1 MEQTCDDIDEMFS
14 NLLGEMDML
23 TQSLGVET
31 VPPPCPKV
39 SNNEFSFTV
48 GFKDLNESLNAL
60 EDKDLDAL
68 MADLVA
74 DLNDVEQKT
83 LEAQK
88 MSSCNQQS
96 TVTQPS
102 IGMNDDIYSKVSPY
116 VTIIG
121 QSGDDLPPPPPDPEP
136 ELPPPPPPPP
146 PEPLTQEE
154 LEAKAKADK
163 IKLALEKLKEAKV
176 KKLVI
181 KVHMND
187 NSTKSLMVD
196 ERQVARDVLDN
207 LFEKTHCDCNVDWC
221 LYEMYPELQIERFF
235 EDHENVVEVLSDWTR
250 DTENKVLFLEKS
262 QKYALFKNPQNFY
275 LANKGKKESK
285 EMNDKNKE
293 ALLEESFCGTSV
305 IVPELEGALYLKE
318 DGKKSW
324 KRRYFLLRASG
335 IYYVPRGKT
344 KTSRDLACFLQFEN
358 VNVYYGYQHK
368 VKYKA
373 PTDHCFVL
381 KVYQVGEVHEVGM
394 APALQLRHVVTVSWH
409 LWACSVS
416 SPFLRPG
423 SAPKQGDGIKQPWAL
438 PVVEADPVY
447 SLSRGDGQLYVC
459 RKTETSVSRMCPPK
473 LLGQHKQGKP
483 VCSAE
488 LGARDTWLRS
498 KSTVFGS
505 AFGSLSCGQYGKTL
519 YDNYKCAVKKAG
531 LSSRWAN
538 QKVVEP
544 AAPAGSS
551 SAGTVQSNGQ
561 IPQSVHHSS
570 TELPDSQKKVDT
582 SEAQAERSNASAP
595 SLAQPLLKP
604 QKVQSKRTSLQ
615 PPPPPERRSSV
626 ISASPLLPSK
636 VKRDSGIFLTDPE
649 SFPAPPPSSKIDF
662 PPPPDFCEP
671 PPDFVPPPPP
681 VSSSSNGDVPLPPPP
696 PPVSSKPPPP
706 PVKKPVPLPPKR
718 LENTGQ
724 GGEPQSA
731 GLPLIAGGGKQAD
744 FMSDLMKA
752 LEKKR
757 GNTS

>member
-31 VPPPCPKV
+31 VPLPSPKV

-48 GFKDLNESLNAL
+48 GFKDLNESLSAL

-74 DLNDVEQKT
+74 DINDVEQRT
-83 LEAQK
+83 LQAQK
-88 MSSCNQQS
+88 TSSGNQRS
-96 TVTQPS
+96 TVPQPS
-102 IGMNDDIYSKVSPY
+102 RGSDSDIYSKSSPY
-116 VTIIG
+116 VTITG
-121 QSGDDLPPPPPDPEP
+121 RFGDDLPPPPPDPDL

-154 LEAKAKADK
+154 REAQAKADK

-176 KKLVI
+176 KKLVV
-181 KVHMND
+181 KVHMYD

-196 ERQVARDVLDN
+196 ERQVTRDVLDN

-250 DTENKVLFLEKS
+250 DTENKILFLEKS
-262 QKYALFKNPQNFY
+262 EKYALFKNPQNFY
-275 LANKGKKESK
+275 LASKGKNESK

-324 KRRYFLLRASG
+324 KKRYFLLRASG
-335 IYYVPRGKT
+335 IYYVPKGKT
-344 KTSRDLACFLQFEN
+344 KTSRDLACFIQFEN
-358 VNVYYGYQHK
+358 MNVYYGSQHK

-381 KVYQVGEVHEVGM
+381 KHPQIQKESQYIKYLCCDDQTTLH
-394 APALQLRHVVTVSWH
+394 QWVT
-409 LWACSVS
+409 
-416 SPFLRPG
+416 
-423 SAPKQGDGIKQPWAL
+423 GIRIAK
-438 PVVEADPVY
+438 
-447 SLSRGDGQLYVC
+447 
-459 RKTETSVSRMCPPK
+459 
-473 LLGQHKQGKP
+473 
-483 VCSAE
+483 
-488 LGARDTWLRS
+488 
-498 KSTVFGS
+498 
-505 AFGSLSCGQYGKTL
+505 YGKTL

-531 LSSRWAN
+531 LSSRWTN
-538 QKVVEP
+538 QGTVEP
-544 AAPAGSS
+544 AAPAGSL
-551 SAGTVQSNGQ
+551 SAGAVQSNGQ
-561 IPQSVHHSS
+561 IPQIVCRSS
-570 TELPDSQKKVDT
+570 AEFPETQKKVDT
-582 SEAQAERSNASAP
+582 SEVQSNNVTAP
-595 SLAQPLLKP
+595 ALAQSMVRL
-604 QKVQSKRTSLQ
+604 QKSQSRRNSLQ
-615 PPPPPERRSSV
+615 PPPPPERRSSA
-626 ISASPLLPSK
+626 ISVSPILPSK
-636 VKRDSGIFLTDPE
+636 VKRDSGVFLTDPD
-649 SFPAPPPSSKIDF
+649 SFPAPPTTLKIDF
-662 PPPPDFCEP
+662 PPPPPSDFCEP

-681 VSSSSNGDVPLPPPP
+681 ASSSGNGDLPLPPPP

-706 PVKKPVPLPPKR
+706 TKKPVPLPSKR

-724 GGEPQSA
+724 DGEPRSA
-731 GLPLIAGGGKQAD
+731 GPPPTGAGGRQAD

-757 GNTS
+757 GSTS

>member
-1 MEQTCDDIDEMFS
+1 
-14 NLLGEMDML
+14 
-23 TQSLGVET
+23 QSLGVET
-31 VPPPCPKV
+31 VPPPSPKA
-39 SNNEFSFTV
+39 SNNQFSFTV

-74 DLNDVEQKT
+74 DINEVEQRT
-83 LEAQK
+83 LQAQK
-88 MSSCNQQS
+88 TSCNQQN

-102 IGMNDDIYSKVSPY
+102 TGLDSDVCSKSSVC
-116 VTIIG
+116 VTITG
-121 QSGDDLPPPPPDPEP
+121 QPGDDLPPPPPDPNLD
-136 ELPPPPPPPP
+136 LPPPPPPPP
-146 PEPLTQEE
+146 SEPLTQEE
-154 LEAKAKADK
+154 REARAKADK

-181 KVHMND
+181 KVHMLD
-187 NSTKSLMVD
+187 NSSKSLMVD
-196 ERQVARDVLDN
+196 ERQVTRDVLDN

-235 EDHENVVEVLSDWTR
+235 EDHENVVAVLSNWTR
-250 DTENKVLFLEKS
+250 DTENKILFLEKKE
-262 QKYALFKNPQNFY
+262 KYALFKNPQNFY
-275 LANKGKKESK
+275 LANKGKNESK

-335 IYYVPRGKT
+335 IYYVPKGKT

-381 KVYQVGEVHEVGM
+381 KHPQIQKESQYIKYLCCDDRGTLHQW
-394 APALQLRHVVTVSWH
+394 VT
-409 LWACSVS
+409 
-416 SPFLRPG
+416 
-423 SAPKQGDGIKQPWAL
+423 GIRIAK
-438 PVVEADPVY
+438 
-447 SLSRGDGQLYVC
+447 
-459 RKTETSVSRMCPPK
+459 
-473 LLGQHKQGKP
+473 
-483 VCSAE
+483 
-488 LGARDTWLRS
+488 
-498 KSTVFGS
+498 
-505 AFGSLSCGQYGKTL
+505 YGKTL

-531 LSSRWAN
+531 LSSLWAN
-538 QKVVEP
+538 QGTVEP

-561 IPQSVHHSS
+561 IPQITHHFSA
-570 TELPDSQKKVDT
+570 ELPDTQKKVDT
-582 SEAQAERSNASAP
+582 SEAQSNNISAP
-595 SLAQPLLKP
+595 GMAQSLLRP
-604 QKVQSKRTSLQ
+604 QTVLIKRNSLQ
-615 PPPPPERRSSV
+615 PPPPPERRSSA
-626 ISASPLLPSK
+626 ISASPILPPK

-649 SFPAPPPSSKIDF
+649 SFPAPPPTLEIDL
-662 PPPPDFCEP
+662 PPPPSDFCDP

-681 VSSSSNGDVPLPPPP
+681 VSSSSNGDLPVPPPP

-706 PVKKPVPLPPKR
+706 PTKKPVPLPPKR
-718 LENTGQ
+718 LETTGAE
-724 GGEPQSA
+724 GEPRSA
-731 GLPLIAGGGKQAD
+731 GPPPTGAGGRQAD

-757 GNTS
+757 GNNS

>member
-31 VPPPCPKV
+31 VPPPSPKV
-39 SNNEFSFTV
+39 PNNEFSFTV

-74 DLNDVEQKT
+74 DINEVEQRT
-83 LEAQK
+83 LQAQK
-88 MSSCNQQS
+88 TSCNQQS
-96 TVTQPS
+96 TVAQPS
-102 IGMNDDIYSKVSPY
+102 TGLESDIYSKSSLY
-116 VTIIG
+116 VTITG
-121 QSGDDLPPPPPDPEP
+121 QIGDDLPPPPPDPD
-136 ELPPPPPPPP
+136 LDLPPPPP

-154 LEAKAKADK
+154 QEAQAKADK

-196 ERQVARDVLDN
+196 ERQVTRDVLDN

-235 EDHENVVEVLSDWTR
+235 EDHENVVKVLSDWTR
-250 DTENKVLFLEKS
+250 DTENKILFLEKKE
-262 QKYALFKNPQNFY
+262 KYALFKNPQNFY
-275 LANKGKKESK
+275 LANKGKNEGKQ
-285 EMNDKNKE
+285 MNDKNKE

-335 IYYVPRGKT
+335 IYYVPKGKT

-381 KVYQVGEVHEVGM
+381 KHPQIQKESQYIKYLCCDDRATLHQW
-394 APALQLRHVVTVSWH
+394 VT
-409 LWACSVS
+409 
-416 SPFLRPG
+416 
-423 SAPKQGDGIKQPWAL
+423 GIRIAK
-438 PVVEADPVY
+438 
-447 SLSRGDGQLYVC
+447 
-459 RKTETSVSRMCPPK
+459 
-473 LLGQHKQGKP
+473 
-483 VCSAE
+483 
-488 LGARDTWLRS
+488 
-498 KSTVFGS
+498 
-505 AFGSLSCGQYGKTL
+505 YGKTL
-519 YDNYKCAVKKAG
+519 YDNYKRAVKKAG
-531 LSSRWAN
+531 LSSLWTT
-538 QKVVEP
+538 QVTVEP

-561 IPQSVHHSS
+561 VPQITRRLSA
-570 TELPDSQKKVDT
+570 EFPDTQKKVDT
-582 SEAQAERSNASAP
+582 SEAQSNNTSAP
-595 SLAQPLLKP
+595 VMAQSLLRP
-604 QKVQSKRTSLQ
+604 QAVQSKRNSLQ
-615 PPPPPERRSSV
+615 PPPPPERRSSA
-626 ISASPLLPSK
+626 ISVSPILPPK

-649 SFPAPPPSSKIDF
+649 SFPAPPPTLKIDL
-662 PPPPDFCEP
+662 PPPPSDFCEP

-681 VSSSSNGDVPLPPPP
+681 ASSSSNGDLPLPPPP

-706 PVKKPVPLPPKR
+706 PAKKPVPLPPKR
-718 LENTGQ
+718 LDNTGAD
-724 GGEPQSA
+724 GEPQSA
-731 GLPLIAGGGKQAD
+731 GPPPMGAGGRQAD

-757 GNTS
+757 GNNS

>member
-83 LEAQK
+83 LQAQK
-88 MSSCNQQS
+88 TSSCNQQ
-96 TVTQPS
+96 
-102 IGMNDDIYSKVSPY
+102 N
-116 VTIIG
+116 
-121 QSGDDLPPPPPDPEP
+121 PEP
-136 ELPPPPPPPP
+136 ELPPPPPPPPP

-250 DTENKVLFLEKS
+250 DTENKILFLEKS

-381 KVYQVGEVHEVGM
+381 KHPQIQKESQYIKYLCCDDKATLHQW
-394 APALQLRHVVTVSWH
+394 VT
-409 LWACSVS
+409 
-416 SPFLRPG
+416 
-423 SAPKQGDGIKQPWAL
+423 GIRIAK
-438 PVVEADPVY
+438 
-447 SLSRGDGQLYVC
+447 
-459 RKTETSVSRMCPPK
+459 
-473 LLGQHKQGKP
+473 
-483 VCSAE
+483 
-488 LGARDTWLRS
+488 
-498 KSTVFGS
+498 
-505 AFGSLSCGQYGKTL
+505 YGKTL

-538 QKVVEP
+538 QRVVEP

-570 TELPDSQKKVDT
+570 TEFPDTQKKVDT
-582 SEAQAERSNASAP
+582 SEAQAETNNASAP
-595 SLAQPLLKP
+595 GLAQPLLRP

-615 PPPPPERRSSV
+615 PPPPPERRSSA
-626 ISASPLLPSK
+626 ISASPVLPSK

-649 SFPAPPPSSKIDF
+649 SFPAPPPSLKIDF
-662 PPPPDFCEP
+662 PPPPPPDFWEP

-724 GGEPQSA
+724 DGELQSV
-731 GLPLIAGGGKQAD
+731 GPPLIAGGGKQAD

>member
-31 VPPPCPKV
+31 AQPPSPKV

-48 GFKDLNESLNAL
+48 GFKDLNESLSAL

-74 DLNDVEQKT
+74 DINDVEQRT
-83 LEAQK
+83 LQAQK
-88 MSSCNQQS
+88 TSGNQQS

-102 IGMNDDIYSKVSPY
+102 TGKGLDSDTYSKTSAY
-116 VTIIG
+116 VTITG
-121 QSGDDLPPPPPDPEP
+121 RFGDDLPPPPADPDLD
-136 ELPPPPPPPP
+136 LPPPPPPPP

-154 LEAKAKADK
+154 QEAQAKADK

-176 KKLVI
+176 KKLVV
-181 KVHMND
+181 KVHMYD

-196 ERQVARDVLDN
+196 ERQVTRDVLDN

-250 DTENKVLFLEKS
+250 DTENKILFLEKS
-262 QKYALFKNPQNFY
+262 EKYALFKNPQNFY
-275 LANKGKKESK
+275 LANKGKNESK

-335 IYYVPRGKT
+335 IYYVPKGKT
-344 KTSRDLACFLQFEN
+344 KTSRDLACFIQFEN
-358 VNVYYGYQHK
+358 MNVYYGSQHK

-381 KVYQVGEVHEVGM
+381 KHPQIQKESQYIKYLCCDDQTTLH
-394 APALQLRHVVTVSWH
+394 QWVT
-409 LWACSVS
+409 
-416 SPFLRPG
+416 
-423 SAPKQGDGIKQPWAL
+423 GIRIAK
-438 PVVEADPVY
+438 
-447 SLSRGDGQLYVC
+447 
-459 RKTETSVSRMCPPK
+459 
-473 LLGQHKQGKP
+473 
-483 VCSAE
+483 
-488 LGARDTWLRS
+488 
-498 KSTVFGS
+498 
-505 AFGSLSCGQYGKTL
+505 YGKTL

-531 LSSRWAN
+531 LSSRWTN
-538 QKVVEP
+538 QGTVEP
-544 AAPAGSS
+544 AAPAGSLSAGAIQANGQVPQVVRRS
-551 SAGTVQSNGQ
+551 SAEFPET
-561 IPQSVHHSS
+561 
-570 TELPDSQKKVDT
+570 QKKVDT
-582 SEAQAERSNASAP
+582 SEVQAKPNNISAPGLAQAVMR
-595 SLAQPLLKP
+595 P
-604 QKVQSKRTSLQ
+604 QKYQSKSNSLQ
-615 PPPPPERRSSV
+615 PPPPPERRSSA
-626 ISASPLLPSK
+626 ISVSPILPSK
-636 VKRDSGIFLTDPE
+636 VKRDSGIFVTDSE
-649 SFPAPPPSSKIDF
+649 SFPAPPPALKMDF
-662 PPPPDFCEP
+662 PPPPSDFCEP

-681 VSSSSNGDVPLPPPP
+681 ASSSGNEDLPLPPPP
-696 PPVSSKPPPP
+696 PPPPVSCKPPPP
-706 PVKKPVPLPPKR
+706 TKKPVPLPSKR
-718 LENTGQ
+718 LESTGQ
-724 GGEPQSA
+724 AGEPRSA
-731 GLPLIAGGGKQAD
+731 GPPPTGGGGRQAD

-757 GNTS
+757 GSSS

>member
-1 MEQTCDDIDEMFS
+1 MQHVPIFLVSVRFLRSLEMEQTCDDIDEMFS

-23 TQSLGVET
+23 TQSLGVDT
-31 VPPPCPKV
+31 LPPPCPSV

-83 LEAQK
+83 LQAQK
-88 MSSCNQQS
+88 TSCNQQS
-96 TVTQPS
+96 AVTQPS
-102 IGMNDDIYSKVSPY
+102 TGLHSDTYSEVSPY
-116 VTIIG
+116 ATITG
-121 QSGDDLPPPPPDPEP
+121 QFGDDFPPPPPDPEP

-146 PEPLTQEE
+146 PEALTQEE

-196 ERQVARDVLDN
+196 ERQVTRDVLDN

-250 DTENKVLFLEKS
+250 DTENKILFLEKS

-293 ALLEESFCGTSV
+293 ALLE
-305 IVPELEGALYLKE
+305 
-318 DGKKSW
+318 
-324 KRRYFLLRASG
+324 
-335 IYYVPRGKT
+335 
-344 KTSRDLACFLQFEN
+344 TSRDLACFLQFEN

-381 KVYQVGEVHEVGM
+381 KHPQIQKESQYIKYLCCDDKATLHQW
-394 APALQLRHVVTVSWH
+394 VT
-409 LWACSVS
+409 
-416 SPFLRPG
+416 
-423 SAPKQGDGIKQPWAL
+423 GIRIAK
-438 PVVEADPVY
+438 
-447 SLSRGDGQLYVC
+447 
-459 RKTETSVSRMCPPK
+459 
-473 LLGQHKQGKP
+473 
-483 VCSAE
+483 
-488 LGARDTWLRS
+488 
-498 KSTVFGS
+498 
-505 AFGSLSCGQYGKTL
+505 YGKTL

-531 LSSRWAN
+531 LSSRWTN
-538 QKVVEP
+538 QKAVEP
-544 AAPAGSS
+544 TAPAGSS

-561 IPQSVHHSS
+561 IPQSVRRLSA
-570 TELPDSQKKVDT
+570 EFPDTQKKVDT
-582 SEAQAERSNASAP
+582 SEAQAEKNNASAP
-595 SLAQPLLKP
+595 GLAQPLLRP
-604 QKVQSKRTSLQ
+604 QKIQSKRNSLQ
-615 PPPPPERRSSV
+615 PPPPPERRSSA
-626 ISASPLLPSK
+626 ISASPVLPSK

-649 SFPAPPPSSKIDF
+649 SFPAPPPTLKIDF
-662 PPPPDFCEP
+662 PPPPPSDFCEP

-706 PVKKPVPLPPKR
+706 PAKKPVPLPPKR
-718 LENTGQ
+718 LENTGHD
-724 GGEPQSA
+724 GEPQSA
-731 GLPLIAGGGKQAD
+731 GPPLIAGEGKQAD

-757 GNTS
+757 GNSS